1 MYVYKKTQNWL
12 NNPGD
17 RFETQ
22 IWFTAHTIANLQHYS
37 FSTKHLSK
45 KMPQDAEKLT
55 LAIEK
60 VKSDILR
67 EVNDILPRRVGVL
80 AVNLFRQ
87 NFRNAGFM
95 DGTNHPW
102 KTTRRQLGKGKDS
115 KYTPLTSRRNH
126 LMMSTT

>member
-1 MYVYKKTQNWL
+1 
-12 NNPGD
+12 
-17 RFETQ
+17 
-22 IWFTAHTIANLQHYS
+22 
-37 FSTKHLSK
+37 
-45 KMPQDAEKLT
+45 MPQDAEKLT

-95 DGTNHPW
+95 DGTNHQW

>member
-1 MYVYKKTQNWL
+1 
-12 NNPGD
+12 
-17 RFETQ
+17 
-22 IWFTAHTIANLQHYS
+22 
-37 FSTKHLSK
+37 
-45 KMPQDAEKLT
+45 MPQDAEKLT